1 MLLMFFKVEK
11 CLNISDDLFITV
23 NDPEYSW
30 QSGLHICS
38 LHKFAILLLSNQR
51 YECEMACG
59 NTWVQVTVL
68 SNYFQGYVSA

>member
-1 MLLMFFKVEK
+1 MFFKVEK

-51 YECEMACG
+51 
-59 NTWVQVTVL
+59 
-68 SNYFQGYVSA
+68 